1 MEWIRRMGLK
11 KALFTMTFINL
22 ILATQLSVLSFW
34 ICLELSTKVSSHMV
48 EVRIN
53 DDNLVVTETEKKVS
67 PPCGNGREYSFRLA
81 DCPAGGLF
89 CDGYDDYGLFVL
101 PFEAER
107 AVGASC
113 PGSFPHYGE

>member
-22 ILATQLSVLSFW
+22 ILATLLSVLSFW

-67 PPCGNGREYSFRLA
+67 PRAAMAGNILSALQI
-81 DCPAGGLF
+81 
-89 CDGYDDYGLFVL
+89 VL
-101 PFEAER
+101 PVACFVTAMMT
-107 AVGASC
+107 V
-113 PGSFPHYGE
+113 